1 MLTNLM
7 IMKLSVCWPCV
18 LWAQEQVCG
27 SSRGCGSGSL
37 ARSPSALFCTMH
49 IRLLFP
55 APRPPSL
62 FQRLPST
69 INCIGLKHRLFIIW
83 FKPSVSKVLCN
94 VLGYDSAYQN
104 DVSFGF
110 CRLRFCQKSNGDMSG
125 NALFPSSFPASSFC
139 TKTLLS
145 QKKGSTN
152 YIGFCTVLNDIKGY
166 FQKVVNFL

>member
-1 MLTNLM
+1 M

-18 LWAQEQVCG
+18 EQVCG
-27 SSRGCGSGSL
+27 SSRGCGSRSL
-37 ARSPSALFCTMH
+37 ARSASALFCTMH

-62 FQRLPST
+62 FQLLLLST
-69 INCIGLKHRLFIIW
+69 VLALDIVYLLFDLSRV
-83 FKPSVSKVLCN
+83 FRK
-94 VLGYDSAYQN
+94 DSAMFWDMIQHIYQN

-125 NALFPSSFPASSFC
+125 NALFPSSFPASSIC

-145 QKKGSTN
+145 QKKVQRTTLSFALCCM
-152 YIGFCTVLNDIKGY
+152 ISKGTS
-166 FQKVVNFL
+166 K

>member
-1 MLTNLM
+1 M

-18 LWAQEQVCG
+18 VWAQEQVCG

-37 ARSPSALFCTMH
+37 ARSASALFCTMH

-62 FQRLPST
+62 FQLLLLST
-69 INCIGLKHRLFIIW
+69 VLALNIVCIFL
-83 FKPSVSKVLCN
+83 FKPSVSKGLCN

-110 CRLRFCQKSNGDMSG
+110 CRLRFCQKSNGVVSG

-145 QKKGSTN
+145 QKKVQRTTLV
-152 YIGFCTVLNDIKGY
+152 FVLCWMISKGTSK
-166 FQKVVNFL
+166 KVENIL